1 MLSTHGD
8 HYHQLSRHFVSILK
22 HVNLEKSK
30 NMPPPPTK
38 FKIPIRCS
46 GCINAKKQVMLLSG
60 CQLK

>member
-30 NMPPPPTK
+30 NMPPPH
-38 FKIPIRCS
+38 KIQNSYKVFWVHKC
-46 GCINAKKQVMLLSG
+46 
-60 CQLK
+60 